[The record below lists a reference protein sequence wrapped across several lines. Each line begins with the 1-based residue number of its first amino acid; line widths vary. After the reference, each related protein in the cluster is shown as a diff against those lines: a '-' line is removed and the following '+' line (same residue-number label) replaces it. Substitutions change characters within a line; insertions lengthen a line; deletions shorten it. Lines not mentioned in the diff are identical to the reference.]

1 MFLPYHSEWRTWLH
15 RGLLALDLALVWT
28 LWPAYRSGWGVRLW
42 PKATW
47 WLVVPGIGSAAALA
61 FAVPVAI
68 FPDERI
74 YVATH
79 WLHGSTDLNKV
90 TGEVSSPDRPN
101 WYALI
106 APVNTLALRGE
117 DLIDDAKLAH
127 IEKDESSADTGRWV
141 ASLSLAGRDLT
152 GANLE
157 RADVRHVDFSGAIL
171 NRSSLSFAW
180 AAKASFGCV
189 RNQDFSLDCAQ
200 LQGASLYGAQLQGTF
215 LDNARLQGASLFR
228 AQLQGALLESA

>member
-61 FAVPVAI
+61 FAVLVAI

-90 TGEVSSPDRPN
+90 D
-101 WYALI
+101 
-106 APVNTLALRGE
+106 
-117 DLIDDAKLAH
+117 
-127 IEKDESSADTGRWV
+127 
-141 ASLSLAGRDLT
+141 
-152 GANLE
+152 
-157 RADVRHVDFSGAIL
+157 
-171 NRSSLSFAW
+171 
-180 AAKASFGCV
+180 
-189 RNQDFSLDCAQ
+189 
-200 LQGASLYGAQLQGTF
+200 GAQLQGTF
-215 LDNARLQGASLFR
+215 LDNARLQGALLDG
-228 AQLQGALLESA
+228 AQLQAPCSTACSSRASRATARSSRAPCSKARSSRPPRSMALSSRAPCSTARSSRAPRSTACSSRAPRSSARSSRAPCSKARSSRARHL